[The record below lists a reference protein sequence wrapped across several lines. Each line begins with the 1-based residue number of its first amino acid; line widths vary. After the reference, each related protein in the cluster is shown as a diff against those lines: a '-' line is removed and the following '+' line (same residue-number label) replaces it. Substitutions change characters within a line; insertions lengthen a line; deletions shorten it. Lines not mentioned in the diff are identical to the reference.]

1 MVKNILFK
9 PIIGLMTRRKNLSGT
24 GNESDDKELYFSRK
38 QVIVF
43 CAAIIL
49 FSAAFG
55 IKLAEYLSYVRYD
68 SVSIRFGTM
77 YEYILRT
84 NVSFLESL
92 TLEDRPDK
100 LPSLDNHN
108 YFINFGQ
115 VMTHGDPDINN
126 RVDNAMANLRVL
138 QNNYEFLAESIVPY
152 DVAYAEFIPNQSI
165 SRRNPDPVITHNGVQ
180 MRFSDFRRQR
190 DELIN
195 TRKQQLIRLTIL
207 YKQYI
212 DQYMEL
218 STQLRRTNS

>member
-1 MVKNILFK
+1 MVKNIFIQ
-9 PIIGLMTRRKNLSGT
+9 PIIGLMTKTKNSS
-24 GNESDDKELYFSRK
+24 NADKVSDKRELYFSRK

-55 IKLAEYLSYVRYD
+55 IKLAEYLSYARYD

-126 RVDNAMANLRVL
+126 RVDNAVANLRIL
-138 QNNYEFLAESIVPY
+138 QDNYEFLAETIVPY
-152 DVAYAEFIPNQSI
+152 HVAYSEFIPNQSI
-165 SRRNPDPVITHNGVQ
+165 SRRNPDPIITHNGVQ
-180 MRFSDFRRQR
+180 MKFSDYRRQH
-190 DELIN
+190 EEQIN
-195 TRKQQLIRLTIL
+195 TRRQQLIRLTIM

-212 DQYMEL
+212 DQYMKL
-218 STQLRRTNS
+218 SGLLRNSER

>member
-1 MVKNILFK
+1 MTKTKN
-9 PIIGLMTRRKNLSGT
+9 S
-24 GNESDDKELYFSRK
+24 SDANNVSDIKELYFTRK
-38 QVIVF
+38 QIIVF

-55 IKLAEYLSYVRYD
+55 IKLAEHLSYVRYD

-126 RVDNAMANLRVL
+126 KVDNTVANLRIL
-138 QNNYEFLAESIVPY
+138 QNNYEYLAETIVPY
-152 DVAYAEFIPNQSI
+152 HVAYAEFIPTQSI
-165 SRRNPDPVITHNGVQ
+165 SRRNPDPIITHNGVQ
-180 MRFSDFRRQR
+180 MRFSDYRRQSEER
-190 DELIN
+190 ID

-218 STQLRRTNS
+218 SAMLRNLES